1 MEKKYAELRS
11 GDHAHDSYDAET
23 AEQIY
28 AAGDVGRKL
37 GLGWMKELMSVK
49 DRLDPSL
56 LAKMQENAEL
66 DTSVYL
72 TVHANAVKLLLEA
85 LSYTMLMATPRTD
98 DFSELDHYI
107 NSVKESLGHLLQD
120 AYIASEAHVVADK
133 LKSAVERFSAQKD
146 AADKLNALVEKY
158 SKTRH

>member
-28 AAGDVGRKL
+28 AAGDEGRKL
-37 GLGWMKELMSVK
+37 GLGWMKELLSAK
-49 DRLDPSL
+49 DRLDPAL
-56 LAKMQENAEL
+56 LAKMQENPEL

-72 TVHANAVKLLLEA
+72 TIHANAVKLLLEA

>member
-28 AAGDVGRKL
+28 AAGDVERKL
-37 GLGWMKELMSVK
+37 GLGWMKDLQAVK

-56 LAKMQENAEL
+56 LAKMQENPEL

-72 TVHANAVKLLLEA
+72 TVHANAVKPLLEA

-98 DFSELDHYI
+98 DFNELDHYI
-107 NSVKESLGHLLQD
+107 NSVKESLGHLMQD
-120 AYIASEAHVVADK
+120 AYSAAEASVIADK
-133 LKSAVERFSAQKD
+133 LKSSVELFSAQKD
-146 AADKLNALVEKY
+146 TADKLNALVEKY